1 MKKIL
6 IGSGLSKSG
15 NLQVHRK
22 ERMKSLFFHTDN
34 NLCISV
40 WGDEIAQFTGKP
52 AEMTLGNKYY
62 EVLPLISLEGKDAL
76 AEAVRTNNAL
86 SLKKY
91 DIPCLF
97 AQISA
102 DIEIIPLDSA
112 YGNVK
117 EVKVTLLPATTCT
130 VAHKL
135 NQSQQLINIGKIAS
149 TLAHGVRNPLN
160 AIKGAVVYLSE
171 KCSNDAPLVEFTR
184 IMEEEI
190 SRLENFITNFL
201 NSSVSDTDVKET
213 DVNSLLRKIEVFTSL
228 QIYTRNIQSLYE
240 YGNIPPVLINSFHLE
255 QAILNVINN
264 AIDAMHQGGQL
275 KICTSTEERAGRIFV
290 VVAISDTGK
299 GIAESEKILGEPP
312 AEPKENGRGF
322 GLFITHE
329 ILNHYG
335 GHVEIDSKK
344 NIGTTIKLFI
354 PCHTQHEV
362 HHYGSYRRQYNTG
375 R

>member
-1 MKKIL
+1 MEMIL
-6 IGSGLSKSG
+6 LGSGSSRSG
-15 NLQVHRK
+15 SLQLNRK
-22 ERMKSLFFHTDN
+22 DRMKSLFFHTDS
-34 NLCISV
+34 NLCISQ
-40 WGDEIAQFTGKP
+40 WGDEISQFTGKP
-52 AEMTLGNKYY
+52 AKMTLGNKYY

-86 SLKKY
+86 SLRKY

-102 DIEIIPLDSA
+102 DIEIMPLESA

-117 EVKVTLLPATTCT
+117 ELKVTLLPATTCT

-171 KCSNDAPLVEFTR
+171 KCRNDAPLVEFTR

-190 SRLENFITNFL
+190 SRLEHFITNFL

-213 DVNSLLRKIEVFTSL
+213 DVNSLLRKIEVLTSL
-228 QIYTRNIQSLYE
+228 QIYTQNIQSLYD
-240 YGNIPPVLINSFHLE
+240 YGNIPPVLTNSFHLE

-264 AIDAMHQGGQL
+264 AIDAMHQGGRL
-275 KICTSTEERAGRIFV
+275 KICTSTEERAARIFV
-290 VVAISDTGK
+290 VVAISDTGQ
-299 GIAESEKILGEPP
+299 GIAESEKGLGELP
-312 AEPKENGRGF
+312 AGKSGNGRGF

-344 NIGTTIKLFI
+344 DLGTTIKLFI
-354 PCHTQHEV
+354 PCHTHHEV
-362 HHYGSYRRQYNTG
+362 PHYGN
-375 R
+375 

>member
-1 MKKIL
+1 M
-6 IGSGLSKSG
+6 
-15 NLQVHRK
+15 N
-22 ERMKSLFFHTDN
+22 SLFFQTDN
-34 NLCISV
+34 NLCISA
-40 WGDEIAQFTGKP
+40 WGEEIAQFTGKP
-52 AEMTLGNKYY
+52 PEMALGNKYY
-62 EVLPLISLEGKDAL
+62 EVLPFISLEGKDAL
-76 AEAVRTNNAL
+76 AEAVRTNNPL
-86 SLKKY
+86 TLRKY
-91 DIPCLF
+91 NIPCLF

-102 DIEIIPLDSA
+102 DIEIVPLDSS

-117 EVKVTLLPATTCT
+117 EVKVTLFPATTCT

-171 KCSNDAPLVEFTR
+171 KCCNDAPLVEFTR

-190 SRLENFITNFL
+190 SRLEDFITNFL
-201 NSSVSDTDVKET
+201 ISSVSDTDVKET
-213 DVNSLLRKIEVFTSL
+213 DINSLLKKIEVFTSL
-228 QIYTRNIQSLYE
+228 QIYTKNIQSQYE
-240 YGNIPPVLINSFHLE
+240 YGNIPPILTNSFHLE

-264 AIDAMHQGGQL
+264 AIDAMPQGGLL

-290 VVAISDTGK
+290 VVAISDTGQ
-299 GIAESEKILGEPP
+299 GIAEADRRLGELPT
-312 AEPKENGRGF
+312 EKSENGKGF

-335 GHVEIDSKK
+335 GHVELDSKK
-344 NIGTTIKLFI
+344 NLGTTIKLFI
-354 PCHTQHEV
+354 PCHTQHEGY
-362 HHYGSYRRQYNTG
+362 HYDGYRGQHNIG

>member
-1 MKKIL
+1 M
-6 IGSGLSKSG
+6 
-15 NLQVHRK
+15 QP
-22 ERMKSLFFHTDN
+22 LFFHTDN
-34 NLCISV
+34 NLCISI
-40 WGDEIAQFTGKP
+40 WGDEIAKFTGKP
-52 AEMTLGNKYY
+52 PEMTLGNKYY

-76 AEAVRTNNAL
+76 AEAVRTNSAL
-86 SLKKY
+86 SLRQY
-91 DIPCLF
+91 QIPCLF

-102 DIEIIPLDSA
+102 DINIIPLGSA

-117 EVKVTLLPATTCT
+117 EIKVTMVPATTCT

-171 KCSNDAPLVEFTR
+171 KCCNDAPLVEFTK

-190 SRLENFITNFL
+190 SRLENFIANFL

-213 DVNSLLRKIEVFTSL
+213 DINSLLKKIEVFTSL
-228 QIYTRNIQSLYE
+228 QIYTQNIQSLYE
-240 YGNIPPVLINSFHLE
+240 YGNIPPVLTNSFHLE

-264 AIDAMHQGGQL
+264 AIDAMHQGGLL
-275 KICTSTEERAGRIFV
+275 KIGTSTEERAGRIFV
-290 VVAISDTGK
+290 VIAISDTGQ
-299 GIAESEKILGEPP
+299 GMAESEKVPGELT
-312 AEPKENGRGF
+312 AEQRGDGKGF

-344 NIGTTIKLFI
+344 NIGTTIRLFI
-354 PCHTQHEV
+354 PSHTQHEGY
-362 HHYGSYRRQYNTG
+362 HYDGHQGQQNIG